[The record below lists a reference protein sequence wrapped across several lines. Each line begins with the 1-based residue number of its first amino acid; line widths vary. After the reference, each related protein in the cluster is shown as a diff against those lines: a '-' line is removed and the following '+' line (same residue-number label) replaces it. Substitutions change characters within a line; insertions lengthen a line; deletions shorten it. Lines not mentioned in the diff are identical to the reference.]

1 MAGFLS
7 RLKARDGLRK
17 KKHGI
22 QDLANA
28 HPQKPKWD
36 DAYTRASVEPEEVH
50 ELLHFCTAELK
61 ARGLDI
67 PFLLLPYRPT
77 SDPSAVRTFIR
88 HFHDDAYGLRG
99 DILRQDLRMTEP
111 MVIAGVAKWCWSRLP
126 GGVVGWDTYEL
137 FKIGEGDS
145 RMARDSFKTF
155 IPLSIESGARQRI
168 IFDFFELIAA
178 VAAHGK
184 TNGFGGLQLARMA
197 AWWAFEQKDTGS
209 GFDGGYKA
217 WERAAD
223 ATTHLFF
230 AYLRSLAPEEGLTGI
245 TLLPRSLEKLL
256 NETPYPPP
264 LSPTSLVSETDK
276 LVMLV
281 DSVSPTPFALL
292 RRAGQFQYRDSH
304 PTLQAFSEHA
314 DPVQLLTEECLRV
327 LRAISAANESQLS
340 SIKHSTSLRDASWSR
355 FEDVGFSAS
364 VDEET
369 RAEDSQIPGQHMH
382 QPTTLRSTPAS
393 GTSAGRPTTP
403 SWADFLSSGFVA
415 EGQAPSNLLL
425 PPDKVLPPLQTQ
437 VRQLSSQSHRP
448 RLESNTAELQ
458 PGEIASITEL
468 LLDNAFWW
476 VWMNSLAPEETP
488 LRKSAFGRCAIIE
501 SKVAGG
507 RWLVMEEMI
516 ASAAPEQGNGAY
528 FAEKKGLFSWTRRG
542 RSMARRK
549 SLGKHVD
556 KNGADSIAG
565 SKTRVGPETQA
576 RIQAKAAQMRALQ
589 ESDEQDNLIVTRR
602 GRLDDSATERTTSIL
617 TLQPQ
622 IVGEASSA
630 MKWVKKYDKG
640 TIKDAYMANS
650 HAGRG
655 VAVPHSPTSTD
666 HMESET
672 TLMANGNGHDGVQ
685 KPAVPAKDEM
695 PSTPSAVNRKLL
707 SSPVPRSPE
716 QPPPTPEKSIVT
728 TAQLTKQ
735 ESAANVDDM
744 PASPKAQGSPAQV
757 ETESPHT
764 LSPLRHAEQNKDKKG
779 FRNLLR
785 RKTRSYKN
793 PETTSADL
801 PNVLQKGNPAVSAA
815 VITEEGDDEHAPSSG
830 LSDVGVSSSTPEK
843 SAPAHELVQELPS
856 EDVATNSEPNLETVP
871 VPIENIEPT
880 YEPSVGASLT
890 PINTADNAEARDEF
904 AQFDQGPLT
913 EQPAF
918 TADDDDD
925 DAIPPPIARH
935 PIAKEDEDEL
945 DISAESVEKL
955 NQSAS
960 PGVQDRWAQIRKNAA
975 HRAATRQRDAPARP
989 SKNSG
994 DDDDTSVEETIESRV
1009 ARIKARVAELT
1020 GNMETSSGPPSAVTG
1035 RP

>member
-17 KKHGI
+17 KKHGM

-184 TNGFGGLQLARMA
+184 SNGFGGLQLARMA

-264 LSPTSLVSETDK
+264 SSPTSLVSETDK

-565 SKTRVGPETQA
+565 SKTSVGPETQA

-666 HMESET
+666 QMESEA
-672 TLMANGNGHDGVQ
+672 TLMANSNGHDGVQ

-716 QPPPTPEKSIVT
+716 QPPPTPEKTIVT

-735 ESAANVDDM
+735 EPAANVDDM

-757 ETESPHT
+757 ATESPHT
-764 LSPLRHAEQNKDKKG
+764 LSPSRRAEQNKDKKG

-801 PNVLQKGNPAVSAA
+801 PNVLQKGIPAVSAA

-830 LSDVGVSSSTPEK
+830 PCDVGVSSSTPEK

-856 EDVATNSEPNLETVP
+856 EDVATNSEPTLETVP

-945 DISAESVEKL
+945 DTSAESVEKL

-1020 GNMETSSGPPSAVTG
+1020 GNMETSNGPPSAVTG

>member
-7 RLKARDGLRK
+7 RLKARDVLRK
-17 KKHGI
+17 KKHGM

-217 WERAAD
+217 WERAAE

-230 AYLRSLAPEEGLTGI
+230 AYLRSLTPEEGLTGI

-264 LSPTSLVSETDK
+264 SSPTSLVSKTNK

-281 DSVSPTPFALL
+281 DAVSPTPFALL

-304 PTLQAFSEHA
+304 PTLQAFSEHE

-340 SIKHSTSLRDASWSR
+340 STKHSTSLRDASWSR

-369 RAEDSQIPGQHMH
+369 RVEDSQVPGQHMH

-448 RLESNTAELQ
+448 RLESNTTELQ

-516 ASAAPEQGNGAY
+516 ASAAPEQGDGAY

-549 SLGKHVD
+549 SLGKHAD
-556 KNGADSIAG
+556 KDGGGSIAG
-565 SKTRVGPETQA
+565 SKTSVGPETQA

-589 ESDEQDNLIVTRR
+589 ESDEQDNLMATRR

-666 HMESET
+666 HMESEA
-672 TLMANGNGHDGVQ
+672 TLMANGNSHDGVQ

-695 PSTPSAVNRKLL
+695 PSTPSAVNRKLI
-707 SSPVPRSPE
+707 SSPVPQSPE
-716 QPPPTPEKSIVT
+716 QPPPTPEKSMPATSI
-728 TAQLTKQ
+728 
-735 ESAANVDDM
+735 DDM
-744 PASPKAQGSPAQV
+744 PASPKAQGSPAHV
-757 ETESPHT
+757 ATESPNA
-764 LSPLRHAEQNKDKKG
+764 LSPSRHAEQIKDKKG

-785 RKTRSYKN
+785 RKTRSSRN

-815 VITEEGDDEHAPSSG
+815 VITEEDDDEHAPSSDP
-830 LSDVGVSSSTPEK
+830 SDVAVSSSTLKK
-843 SAPAHELVQELPS
+843 SAPAHEVVQELPS
-856 EDVATNSEPNLETVP
+856 EDVATNPEPTLETVP
-871 VPIENIEPT
+871 VPMENIEPT

-918 TADDDDD
+918 TAEDDDD

-935 PIAKEDEDEL
+935 PIAKEDEDGL

-1020 GNMETSSGPPSAVTG
+1020 GNMEMSSGPPPTVTG

>member
-7 RLKARDGLRK
+7 RLKARDVLRK
-17 KKHGI
+17 KKHGM

-230 AYLRSLAPEEGLTGI
+230 AYLRSLTPEEGLTGI

-264 LSPTSLVSETDK
+264 SSPTSLVSKTNK

-340 SIKHSTSLRDASWSR
+340 STKHSTSLRDASWSR

-369 RAEDSQIPGQHMH
+369 RVEDSQVPGQHMH

-448 RLESNTAELQ
+448 RLESNTTELQ

-516 ASAAPEQGNGAY
+516 ASAAPEQGDGAY

-549 SLGKHVD
+549 SLGKHAD
-556 KNGADSIAG
+556 KNGGDSIAG
-565 SKTRVGPETQA
+565 SKTSVGPETQA

-589 ESDEQDNLIVTRR
+589 ESDEQDNLMATRR

-666 HMESET
+666 HMESEA
-672 TLMANGNGHDGVQ
+672 TLMANGNGLHGVQ

-695 PSTPSAVNRKLL
+695 PSTPSAVNRKLF
-707 SSPVPRSPE
+707 SSPVPKSPE

-728 TAQLTKQ
+728 AAQPTKQ
-735 ESAANVDDM
+735 EPAARVDDM
-744 PASPKAQGSPAQV
+744 PASPKAQGSPAHIA
-757 ETESPHT
+757 TESPNA
-764 LSPLRHAEQNKDKKG
+764 LSPSRQAEQIKDKKG
-779 FRNLLR
+779 FRSLLR
-785 RKTRSYKN
+785 RKTRSSRN

-815 VITEEGDDEHAPSSG
+815 VITEEDDDEHAPSSG
-830 LSDVGVSSSTPEK
+830 PSDVAVPSSTLEK
-843 SAPAHELVQELPS
+843 SAPAHEVVAELPS
-856 EDVATNSEPNLETVP
+856 EDVTTNSEPTLETVP
-871 VPIENIEPT
+871 VPMENIEPT

-918 TADDDDD
+918 SAEDDDD

-935 PIAKEDEDEL
+935 PIAKKDEDGL

-1020 GNMETSSGPPSAVTG
+1020 GNMEMSSGPPPTVTG

>member
-7 RLKARDGLRK
+7 RLKARDVLRK
-17 KKHGI
+17 KKHGM

-230 AYLRSLAPEEGLTGI
+230 AYLRSLTPEEGLTGI

-264 LSPTSLVSETDK
+264 SSPTSLVSKTNK

-281 DSVSPTPFALL
+281 DAVSPTPFALL

-304 PTLQAFSEHA
+304 PTLQAFSEHE

-340 SIKHSTSLRDASWSR
+340 STKHSTSLRDASWSR

-369 RAEDSQIPGQHMH
+369 RVEDSQVPGQHMH

-448 RLESNTAELQ
+448 RLESNTTELQ

-516 ASAAPEQGNGAY
+516 ASAAPEQGDGAY

-549 SLGKHVD
+549 SLGKHAD
-556 KNGADSIAG
+556 KNGGGSIAG
-565 SKTRVGPETQA
+565 SKTSVGPETQA

-589 ESDEQDNLIVTRR
+589 ESDEQDNLMATRR

-666 HMESET
+666 HMESEA
-672 TLMANGNGHDGVQ
+672 TLMANGNSHDGVQ

-695 PSTPSAVNRKLL
+695 PSTPSAVNRKLI
-707 SSPVPRSPE
+707 SSPIPQSPE
-716 QPPPTPEKSIVT
+716 QPPPTPEKSMPATSI
-728 TAQLTKQ
+728 
-735 ESAANVDDM
+735 DDM
-744 PASPKAQGSPAQV
+744 PASPKAQGSPAHV
-757 ETESPHT
+757 ATESPNA
-764 LSPLRHAEQNKDKKG
+764 LSPSRHAEQIKDKKG

-785 RKTRSYKN
+785 RKTRSSRN

-815 VITEEGDDEHAPSSG
+815 VITEEDDDEHAPSSDP
-830 LSDVGVSSSTPEK
+830 SDVAVSSSTLKK
-843 SAPAHELVQELPS
+843 SAPAHEVVQELPS
-856 EDVATNSEPNLETVP
+856 EDVATNSEPTLETVP
-871 VPIENIEPT
+871 VPMENIEPT

-918 TADDDDD
+918 TAEDDDD

-935 PIAKEDEDEL
+935 PIAKEDEDGL

-1020 GNMETSSGPPSAVTG
+1020 GNMEMSSGPPPTVTG

>member
-17 KKHGI
+17 KKHGM
-22 QDLANA
+22 QDLVNA
-28 HPQKPKWD
+28 HVQKPKWD

-99 DILRQDLRMTEP
+99 DILRQDLLMTEP
-111 MVIAGVAKWCWSRLP
+111 MVIAGAAKWCWSRLP

-264 LSPTSLVSETDK
+264 SSPTSLVSKTNK

-281 DSVSPTPFALL
+281 ESVSPTPFALL

-340 SIKHSTSLRDASWSR
+340 SITHSTSLRDASWSR

-369 RAEDSQIPGQHMH
+369 RVEDSQISGQHMH

-458 PGEIASITEL
+458 AGEIASITEL

-516 ASAAPEQGNGAY
+516 ASAAPEQGDGAY

-549 SLGKHVD
+549 SLGKHVE
-556 KNGADSIAG
+556 KNGGSSVAG
-565 SKTRVGPETQA
+565 SKISVGPETQA

-589 ESDEQDNLIVTRR
+589 ESDEQDNLIATRR

-650 HAGRG
+650 RAGRG
-655 VAVPHSPTSTD
+655 VAMPHSPTSTD
-666 HMESET
+666 HTKSEA

-685 KPAVPAKDEM
+685 KPVVPAKDEM

-707 SSPVPRSPE
+707 SSPAPQSPE
-716 QPPPTPEKSIVT
+716 QPPPTPEKSIVMA
-728 TAQLTKQ
+728 AQPTKQ
-735 ESAANVDDM
+735 EPVTNVDHM
-744 PASPKAQGSPAQV
+744 PASPKAQGSPACFA
-757 ETESPHT
+757 TESPNVP
-764 LSPLRHAEQNKDKKG
+764 SPLRLGEQIKDKKG

-785 RKTRSYKN
+785 RKTRSSRN

-801 PNVLQKGNPAVSAA
+801 PNVLQKGNPAVSAV
-815 VITEEGDDEHAPSSG
+815 VITEEEDDEPAPSSG
-830 LSDVGVSSSTPEK
+830 PSDVAVSSSTPNK
-843 SAPAHELVQELPS
+843 SAPAQEVVQELPS
-856 EDVATNSEPNLETVP
+856 ENVATNSEPTLETVP

-904 AQFDQGPLT
+904 ARFDQGPLAA
-913 EQPAF
+913 QPAF
-918 TADDDDD
+918 TAEDDDD

-935 PIAKEDEDEL
+935 PIAKEDEDGL
-945 DISAESVEKL
+945 DISAESIEKL
-955 NQSAS
+955 NQSAG

-975 HRAATRQRDAPARP
+975 HRAARRQRDVPARP
-989 SKNSG
+989 SKNLG

-1020 GNMETSSGPPSAVTG
+1020 GNMETSSGPPPTVTG

>member
-7 RLKARDGLRK
+7 RLKARDVLRK
-17 KKHGI
+17 KKHGM

-230 AYLRSLAPEEGLTGI
+230 AYLRSLTPEEGLTGI

-264 LSPTSLVSETDK
+264 SSPTSLVSKTNK

-281 DSVSPTPFALL
+281 DAVSPTPFALL

-304 PTLQAFSEHA
+304 PTLQAFSEHE

-340 SIKHSTSLRDASWSR
+340 STKHSTSLRDASWSR

-369 RAEDSQIPGQHMH
+369 RVEDSQVPGQHMH

-448 RLESNTAELQ
+448 RLESNTTELQ

-516 ASAAPEQGNGAY
+516 ASAAPEQGDGAY

-549 SLGKHVD
+549 SLGKHAD
-556 KNGADSIAG
+556 KNGGGSIAG
-565 SKTRVGPETQA
+565 SKTSVGPETQA

-589 ESDEQDNLIVTRR
+589 ESDEQDNLMATRR

-666 HMESET
+666 HMESEA
-672 TLMANGNGHDGVQ
+672 TLMANGNSHDGVQ

-695 PSTPSAVNRKLL
+695 PSTPSAVNRKLI
-707 SSPVPRSPE
+707 SSPVPQSPE
-716 QPPPTPEKSIVT
+716 QPPPTPEKSMPATSI
-728 TAQLTKQ
+728 
-735 ESAANVDDM
+735 DDM
-744 PASPKAQGSPAQV
+744 PASPKAQGSPAHV
-757 ETESPHT
+757 ATESPNA
-764 LSPLRHAEQNKDKKG
+764 LSPSRHAEQIKDKKG

-785 RKTRSYKN
+785 RKTRSSRN

-815 VITEEGDDEHAPSSG
+815 VITEEDDDEHAPSSDP
-830 LSDVGVSSSTPEK
+830 SDVAVSSSTLKK
-843 SAPAHELVQELPS
+843 SAPAHEVVQELPS
-856 EDVATNSEPNLETVP
+856 EDVATNSEPTLETVP
-871 VPIENIEPT
+871 VPMENIEPT

-918 TADDDDD
+918 TAEDDDD

-935 PIAKEDEDEL
+935 PIAKEDEDGL

-1020 GNMETSSGPPSAVTG
+1020 GNMEMSSGPPPTVTG

>member
-17 KKHGI
+17 KKHGM

-264 LSPTSLVSETDK
+264 SSPTSLVSETDK

-516 ASAAPEQGNGAY
+516 ASAAPEQGDGAY

-556 KNGADSIAG
+556 KNGGNSIAG
-565 SKTRVGPETQA
+565 SKTSVGPETQA

-695 PSTPSAVNRKLL
+695 PSTPSAVNRKFL
-707 SSPVPRSPE
+707 SSPVPQSPE

-728 TAQLTKQ
+728 TARLTKQ
-735 ESAANVDDM
+735 EPAANVEDM
-744 PASPKAQGSPAQV
+744 PASPKAQGSPAQIT
-757 ETESPHT
+757 TESPHA
-764 LSPLRHAEQNKDKKG
+764 LSPSRHAEQNKDKKG

-785 RKTRSYKN
+785 RKTRSSKI
-793 PETTSADL
+793 PEITSADL

-815 VITEEGDDEHAPSSG
+815 VITEEGDDEHAPTSG
-830 LSDVGVSSSTPEK
+830 PSDVAVSSSTPEK
-843 SAPAHELVQELPS
+843 PAPAHELVQELPS
-856 EDVATNSEPNLETVP
+856 EDVATNSEPTLETVP

-918 TADDDDD
+918 TVDDDDD

-935 PIAKEDEDEL
+935 PIAKEDEDGL

>member
-7 RLKARDGLRK
+7 RLKARDVLRK
-17 KKHGI
+17 KKHGM

-230 AYLRSLAPEEGLTGI
+230 AYLRSLTPEEGLTGI

-264 LSPTSLVSETDK
+264 SSPTSLVSKTNK

-340 SIKHSTSLRDASWSR
+340 STKHSTSLRDASWSR

-369 RAEDSQIPGQHMH
+369 RVEDSQVPGQHMH

-448 RLESNTAELQ
+448 RLESNTTEIQ

-516 ASAAPEQGNGAY
+516 ASAAPEQGDGAY

-549 SLGKHVD
+549 SLGKHAD
-556 KNGADSIAG
+556 KNGGDSIAG
-565 SKTRVGPETQA
+565 SKTSVGPETQA

-589 ESDEQDNLIVTRR
+589 ESDEQDNLMATRR

-666 HMESET
+666 HMESEA

-685 KPAVPAKDEM
+685 KPAVPAKDEL

-707 SSPVPRSPE
+707 SSPVPQSPE

-728 TAQLTKQ
+728 AAQLTKQ
-735 ESAANVDDM
+735 EPAARVDDT
-744 PASPKAQGSPAQV
+744 PASPKAQGSPAHIA
-757 ETESPHT
+757 TESPNA
-764 LSPLRHAEQNKDKKG
+764 LSPSRQAEQIKDKKG

-785 RKTRSYKN
+785 RKTRSSRN

-815 VITEEGDDEHAPSSG
+815 VITEEDDDEHAPSSG
-830 LSDVGVSSSTPEK
+830 PSDVAVPSSTLEK
-843 SAPAHELVQELPS
+843 SAPAHEVVEELPS
-856 EDVATNSEPNLETVP
+856 EDVATNSEPTLETVP
-871 VPIENIEPT
+871 VPMENIEPT

-918 TADDDDD
+918 TAEDDDD

-935 PIAKEDEDEL
+935 PIAKEDEDGL

-1020 GNMETSSGPPSAVTG
+1020 GNMEMSSGPPPTVTG